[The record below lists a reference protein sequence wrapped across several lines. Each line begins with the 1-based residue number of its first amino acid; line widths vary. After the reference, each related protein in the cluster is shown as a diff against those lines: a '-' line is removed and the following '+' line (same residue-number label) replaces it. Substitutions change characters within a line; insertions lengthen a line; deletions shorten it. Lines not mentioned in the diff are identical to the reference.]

1 MSSLTMLFEKDNAL
15 VSIPASEM
23 LVKSAGFDVVN
34 DQLCFIFSTNEG
46 KRGYGKQAIPV
57 DDLEECYEMLQSIAE
72 NGVRRDN
79 YVPTTP
85 EVIQQSMV
93 LSSEDG
99 SVRFKTQSEKGKKPT
114 YFMSETD
121 FQGFV
126 QKLGEILPAIQNKAD
141 QIKSNG

>member
-1 MSSLTMLFEKDNAL
+1 MLFEKDNAL

-34 DQLCFIFSTNEG
+34 DKLCFIFSTNEG

-57 DDLEECYEMLQSIAE
+57 EDLVECYETLKNIAD
-72 NGVRRDN
+72 NGVRRDD

-85 EVIQQSMV
+85 EVIQQSLIMN
-93 LSSEDG
+93 SEDG
-99 SVRFKTQSEKGKKPT
+99 SIRFKTQSEKGKKPT

-126 QKLGEILPAIQNKAD
+126 SKLGEILPAIQNKASS
-141 QIKSNG
+141 IKSNG